1 MNLYSPSKEQLSKE
15 WDFTGQ
21 NKSCAKASIHT
32 QKSPETVSGRGWVG
46 NTEAL

>member
-1 MNLYSPSKEQLSKE
+1 MNLYSPSKKQQSKE

-21 NKSCAKASIHT
+21 NKSDAKASVDT
-32 QKSPETVSGRGWVG
+32 QEPPETDVYGG